1 MGDTLLRYA
10 RGEDDEPVRSFYA
23 EREVKSVGNSMT
35 FAHNLVGEEA
45 CRLGLTALC
54 DNVGRRLRAR
64 GLVCQTVQLG
74 IRDPDFHNR
83 SRQVTL
89 DRPTN
94 STVR

>member
-1 MGDTLLRYA
+1 M
-10 RGEDDEPVRSFYA
+10 RSFYA

-64 GLVCQTVQLG
+64 GLVCRPCSSASATRIFTTVHG
-74 IRDPDFHNR
+74 R
-83 SRQVTL
+83 
-89 DRPTN
+89 
-94 STVR
+94 